1 MATIISWVRATGG
14 WLRSPFGDLPVLRA
28 DDPQVHQTWLILAGG
43 IALILSRASKAELE
57 TRFNAARQVYA
68 LVRARLEKRRLPKPE
83 PTLLRDALHEIAN
96 LADPMTK
103 EAGREC
109 LARTVERMAR
119 KSGTGTP
126 ASTGPASLQS
136 TSAPPSSQVAPSQ
149 VTQSAQAPQATP
161 SPEALP
167 ALPPVEDHQATQI
180 DLDLLFERSN
190 KLRGTVA
197 FARSTTFGQDS

>member
-109 LARTVERMAR
+109 LMRVVERLAR
-119 KSGTGTP
+119 KSGAP
-126 ASTGPASLQS
+126 APVSSNPPHSSQS
-136 TSAPPSSQVAPSQ
+136 TASQ
-149 VTQSAQAPQATP
+149 TTGQAPLTATAAAP
-161 SPEALP
+161 APEP
-167 ALPPVEDHQATQI
+167 ERDHAETQL

-197 FARSTTFGQDS
+197 TARSTTFGPDT

>member
-43 IALILSRASKAELE
+43 IALILSRASKAELD
-57 TRFNAARQVYA
+57 TRFCAARQVYA

-119 KSGTGTP
+119 KSGAATP

-149 VTQSAQAPQATP
+149 VTHSAQASLATP
-161 SPEALP
+161 SPEP
-167 ALPPVEDHQATQI
+167 AVPPVEDHQATQI